1 MLSVGNEVGR
11 LRSVLVH
18 EPGPEVDNM
27 VPSMMEE
34 LLFDDILYGDRAREE
49 HGRIRRVFQILG
61 IEVLDAQDLL
71 EEVLREGA
79 GRAWLLD
86 AVLPAGASALRERL
100 EAAPAEELASAL
112 VGGVKLPPG
121 AGRGHTAA
129 DLFSVAPLPNWCF
142 QRDPQIVVGHGV
154 VFGSMASAARR
165 RETLLAR
172 AVFRFHP
179 EFSAA
184 PAWHDPMEADFERSH
199 AGGAG
204 AASLE
209 GGDLLVISRDVLAVG
224 LSERT
229 NKLGILDLAQ
239 ALSAREAGPRY
250 LVVVEL
256 PRRRAYMHLDT
267 VFSPVDR
274 ESALVHPPVILPGG
288 AERAAVYEIDLKSRA
303 LEWSPRQDLL
313 SCLARRG
320 AGFEP
325 IPCGGDDPIAQQ
337 REQWTDGA
345 NALALAPGVITM
357 YDRNQGTMDE
367 LSRHGFR
374 VVDAKDLL
382 LGRDEADLGAG
393 ERICVSLQ
401 SNELSRARGGPHCL
415 THPLVRDP

>member
-1 MLSVGNEVGR
+1 MLSVGSEVGR
-11 LRSVLVH
+11 LRKVLVH

-61 IEVLDAQDLL
+61 IEAVDTQDLL
-71 EEVLREGA
+71 EEVLREHGA
-79 GRAWLLD
+79 RSWVLD
-86 AVLPAGASALRERL
+86 AVLPPAAGALRERL
-100 EAAPAEELASAL
+100 ADAPAEELAGAL
-112 VGGVKLPPG
+112 VAGVRLP
-121 AGRGHTAA
+121 ADSARGHALG
-129 DLFSVAPLPNWCF
+129 DLFAVPPLPNWCF
-142 QRDPQIVVGHGV
+142 QRDPQIVIGHGV
-154 VFGSMASAARR
+154 VFASMASEARR
-165 RETLLAR
+165 CETLLAR

-179 EFSAA
+179 DFAGS
-184 PAWHDPMEADFERSH
+184 PAWHDPIDSGFERAH
-199 AGGAG
+199 VGGAG
-204 AASLE
+204 RAFLE
-209 GGDLLVISRDVLAVG
+209 GGDVLVISPDVIAVG
-224 LSERT
+224 LSERS
-229 NKLGILDLAQ
+229 NRLGVLDLIA
-239 ALSAREAGPRY
+239 ALAERDDGPRF

-274 ESALVHPPVILPGG
+274 ESALVYPPVILPGG
-288 AERAAVYEIDLKSRA
+288 AERAQVHEVDLRSRT
-303 LEWSPRQDLL
+303 LEWSPRKDLL
-313 SCLARRG
+313 SCLERRG

-325 IPCGGDDPIAQQ
+325 IPCGGSDPISQQ

-367 LSRHGFR
+367 LSQHGFR

-382 LGRDEADLGAG
+382 LGRDEADLGGG
-393 ERICVSLQ
+393 ERVCISLQ

-415 THPLVRDP
+415 THPLVRDA

>member
-1 MLSVGNEVGR
+1 MLSVGSEVGR
-11 LRSVLVH
+11 LRKVLVH

-49 HGRIRRVFQILG
+49 HGRIRRVFQLLG
-61 IEVLDAQDLL
+61 IEVLDAEDLL
-71 EEVLREGA
+71 EEVLRERA
-79 GRAWLLD
+79 GRAWVLD
-86 AVLPAGASALRERL
+86 AVLPPGATELRDRL
-100 EAAPAEELASAL
+100 AEAPAEELASAL
-112 VGGVKLPPG
+112 VGGVRLPAEP
-121 AGRGHTAA
+121 GRGHTAA
-129 DLFSVAPLPNWCF
+129 DLFAVPPLPNWCF
-142 QRDPQIVVGHGV
+142 QRDPQIVVGSGV

-165 RETLLAR
+165 RETVLAR

-179 EFSAA
+179 DFAAA
-184 PAWHDPMEADFERSH
+184 PTWHDPMDAGFERSH
-199 AGGAG
+199 VGGTG
-204 AASLE
+204 AAFLE
-209 GGDLLVISRDVLAVG
+209 GGDVLVISSDVLAVG
-224 LSERT
+224 LSERS
-229 NKLGILDLAQ
+229 NKLGVLDLAE
-239 ALSAREAGPRY
+239 ALAGREDAPRF

-274 ESALVHPPVILPGG
+274 ESALVYPPVILPGG
-288 AERAAVYEIDLKSRA
+288 AERAQVHEIDLKSRS
-303 LEWSPRQDLL
+303 LEWSPRKDLL

-367 LSRHGFR
+367 LARRGFR

-382 LGRDEADLGAG
+382 LGRDEADLGSG
-393 ERICVSLQ
+393 ERVCISLQ

-415 THPLVRDP
+415 THPLVRDR

>member
-1 MLSVGNEVGR
+1 MVSVGNEVGR
-11 LRSVLVH
+11 LRKVLVH

-27 VPSMMEE
+27 IPSMMEE
-34 LLFDDILYGDRAREE
+34 LLFDHILYGDRAREE

-61 IEVLDAQDLL
+61 IEAVDAEDLL
-71 EEVLREGA
+71 EEVLRERA
-79 GRAWLLD
+79 GRAFVLD
-86 AVLPAGASALRERL
+86 SVLPPGNDALRERL
-100 EAAPAEELASAL
+100 AEEPAEELAGAL
-112 VGGVKLPPG
+112 VGGVRLP

-129 DLFSVAPLPNWCF
+129 DLFAVAPLPNWCF
-142 QRDPQIVVGHGV
+142 QRDPQIVVGRGV
-154 VFGSMASAARR
+154 VFGSMASAARQ

-179 EFSAA
+179 DLADA
-184 PAWHDPMEADFERSH
+184 PTWHDPIEAGPSS
-199 AGGAG
+199 
-204 AASLE
+204 ASLE
-209 GGDLLVISRDVLAVG
+209 GGDVLVISPDVLAVG

-229 NKLGILDLAQ
+229 NKRGILDLAQ
-239 ALSAREAGPRY
+239 ALAAREEAPRF

-274 ESALVHPPVILPGG
+274 ESALVYPPVILPGG
-288 AERAAVYEIDLKSRA
+288 AERATVHEIDLRSRS

-367 LSRHGFR
+367 LARHGFR

-382 LGRDEADLGAG
+382 LGRDEADLGGG
-393 ERICVSLQ
+393 ERLCISLQ

-415 THPLVRDP
+415 THPLLRDA